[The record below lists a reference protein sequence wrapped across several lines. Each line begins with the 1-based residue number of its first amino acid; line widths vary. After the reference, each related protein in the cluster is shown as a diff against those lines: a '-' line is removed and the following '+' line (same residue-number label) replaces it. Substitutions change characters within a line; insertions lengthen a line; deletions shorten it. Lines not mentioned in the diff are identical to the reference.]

1 MQDFTGLDKKH
12 WSDRNPV
19 PLPASTAGR
28 ETIIIALVEFSVE
41 GPVAT
46 ITFNR
51 PHALNAFTRD
61 MRQEFGEAL
70 DRAGADEI
78 RSVILTGAGR
88 AFSVG
93 QDVAELQASY
103 EEEGPQL
110 ARLIYE
116 EWVPLVAAIR
126 SLPKPVVAAVNGA
139 AAGGGLSL
147 ALAADIRLAEPRTS
161 FIAAFVRV
169 GLVPDSGAAHMLV
182 RMLGLSRAMQLTLTG
197 QPFGADDAQK
207 SGIVAAVAPDADA
220 LQQAAREWAGRLAEG
235 APLALAA
242 AKSVLYSAADEPFSL
257 VVDEEARQQ
266 DVLGRTEDH
275 REAIAAFLEK
285 RPPVFRGF

>member
-1 MQDFTGLDKKH
+1 MDPPNRCSFRGGIVIDAQEAPKD
-12 WSDRNPV
+12 SQ
-19 PLPASTAGR
+19 
-28 ETIIIALVEFSVE
+28 ELVLYAVADH
-41 GPVAT
+41 VAT
-46 ITFNR
+46 ITLNR
-51 PHALNAFTRD
+51 PTALNALNRPA
-61 MRQEFGEAL
+61 RHALSGAL
-70 DRAGADEI
+70 DRARDDDAV
-78 RSVILTGAGR
+78 RVVVLTGAGR

-220 LQQAAREWAGRLAEG
+220 LQEAAREWAGRLAEG

-285 RPPVFRGF
+285 RPPVFRGL